1 MPENSVAPGQ
11 PVTAAVRPASSG
23 EGREPLLRVEGLTV
37 RFGGVVAVN
46 DVSFLI
52 EPGTAVGLIG
62 PNGAGKSTALKA
74 IGGEVKPTSGAVYF
88 DGVNLA
94 GHPPHVA
101 ARHGLIRTFQLGGE
115 FPRLTVMENLLLAV
129 PGLRGRSLWGA
140 LAGRRWWGAA
150 QEAEVR
156 RAREVLSR
164 LDLRDKDNEY
174 AGSLS
179 GGQRKL
185 VEIGRAL
192 MARPKLLVLDE
203 PMAGVNRSLARHIE
217 DALRG
222 LRDDGLTLLLVEHE
236 LGSVE
241 RLCDRVIV
249 MAQGRQIADGDMRQL
264 RSREEVLSAYLG
276 GR

>member
-1 MPENSVAPGQ
+1 MPENSVTPRPPVSAAARPAPGGQ
-11 PVTAAVRPASSG
+11 G
-23 EGREPLLRVEGLTV
+23 GGPLLRVRGLTV
-37 RFGGVVAVN
+37 AFGGVVAVN
-46 DVSFLI
+46 DVSFGI

-62 PNGAGKSTALKA
+62 PNGAGKSTALRA
-74 IGGEVKPTSGAVYF
+74 IGGEVKPTSGAVF
-88 DGVNLA
+88 FGGVNLA
-94 GHPPHVA
+94 GRPPHVA

-115 FPRLTVMENLLLAV
+115 FARLTVMENLLVAV
-129 PGLRGRSLWGA
+129 PRLRGQNLWGA

-164 LDLRDKDNEY
+164 LNLKDKENEY
-174 AGSLS
+174 ARDLS

-192 MARPKLLVLDE
+192 MARPKMLVLDE

-217 DALRG
+217 AALKG
-222 LRDDGLTLLLVEHE
+222 LRDEGLTLLLVEHE

-249 MAQGRQIADGDMRQL
+249 MAGGRQIADGDMGEL
-264 RSREEVLSAYLG
+264 RSREEVLGAYLG

>member
-1 MPENSVAPGQ
+1 MPENSVAPEQ
-11 PVTAAVRPASSG
+11 PVSAPVRQTSSAPG
-23 EGREPLLRVEGLTV
+23 GEPLLRVEGLTV

-46 DVSFLI
+46 DVSFAI

-62 PNGAGKSTALKA
+62 PNGAGKSTALKV
-74 IGGEVKPTSGAVYF
+74 IGGEVKPTAGAVYF

-94 GHPPHVA
+94 GRPPHVA

-115 FPRLTVMENLLLAV
+115 FARLTVMENLLVAV
-129 PGLRGRSLWGA
+129 PGLRGQSLWGA
-140 LAGRRWWGAA
+140 LAGRKWWGAA

-156 RAREVLSR
+156 RAREVLTR
-164 LDLRDKDNEY
+164 LDLRGKDNEY
-174 AGSLS
+174 ARDLS

-192 MARPKLLVLDE
+192 MARPKMLVLDE

-217 DALRG
+217 DALKR

-249 MAQGRQIADGDMRQL
+249 MAQGRRIADGDMGQL